1 MSEIS
6 KGALMGS
13 LSGLAVSRGSPGL
26 AHFKDGGVAAQVPA
40 ATARFLWTSDS
51 IGALDDATGPLYWDT
66 GFSGGGYFIPPY
78 AHQGVSGS
86 EINEPAGADP
96 VTNVKDLLLPTRKQL
111 LEDAVQDGDIV
122 GIMIGTN
129 SITNITGAQLIDGL
143 KKLYAG
149 LIDQGA
155 FICAYTIQP
164 SASNAGAD
172 LDTAN
177 AFIADLEST
186 GFTYDSVTYPG
197 WRFCVVDAY
206 TAWGGLY
213 DGNTDNGDLHQNT
226 NGALLRGQAT
236 RTAMKARGW
245 ARHNLYGTSNPA
257 ANVLTDWNLAAGTA
271 GTASGTSTFVGP
283 GGIGS
288 PVVPTGYVV
297 AASISGITVQ
307 CEVVSA
313 HDPDDSLFDGV
324 AAFPVLKLTVTGTA
338 GAQGDI
344 TITDTQS
351 ITTEPAGSAYDASAY
366 AKWKGIGATADPTA
380 LFAFGFGYGSV
391 VKWSSNNSST
401 TAGYTNVTL
410 GGEAVMRGRSVPAV
424 QAFGSSSIVTTLRIR
439 SGETASFEF
448 YYGQPYA
455 ARAERTAYAVP
466 KSLHTDQAGIGG
478 SRATG
483 PQVGTSNT
491 SFNVANGVQ
500 LTGRPGLAWFGGN
513 LTFQFTWIKIGT
525 DGVTETIVSG
535 PTAVTTTAST
545 LQYTPSGFITGEK
558 LVLEVTA
565 TNSFGSATARSVQSN
580 AHA

>member
-1 MSEIS
+1 MITTW
-6 KGALMGS
+6 AGS
-13 LSGLAVSRGSPGL
+13 ILST
-26 AHFKDGGVAAQVPA
+26 GGGEVDPVPE
-40 ATARFLWTSDS
+40 ATARFLWTGDS
-51 IGALDDATGPLYWDT
+51 ISALDDATNALYWDT

-86 EINEPAGADP
+86 EINEPADADP
-96 VTNVKDLLLPTRKQL
+96 VTNTSDLLFPTRKQL
-111 LEDAVQDGDIV
+111 LEDAVQEGDIV

-129 SITNITGAQLIDGL
+129 SITNITGAQCIDGL
-143 KKLYAG
+143 KRLYAG

-155 FICAYTIQP
+155 FILAYTIQP
-164 SASNAGAD
+164 SASNAGAN
-172 LDTAN
+172 LDAVN
-177 AFIADLEST
+177 AFILSLEDD
-186 GFTYDSVTYPG
+186 GFTYDSTTYPG
-197 WRFCVVDAY
+197 WKFCVVDAY
-206 TAWGGLY
+206 AAWGGLY

-257 ANVLTDWNLAAGTA
+257 SNILTDWNLAAGTA
-271 GTASGTSTFVGP
+271 GTTSGTSTFVGP

-313 HDPDDSLFDGV
+313 HNPDDSLYDGV

-344 TITDTQS
+344 TITDLQS
-351 ITTEPAGSAYDASAY
+351 ITSEAAGSAYDASAY

-401 TAGYTNVTL
+401 AAGYTNVTL
-410 GGEAVMRGRSVPAV
+410 GGEAVMHGRSVPAV

-455 ARAERTAYAVP
+455 ARAERTAYALP

-491 SFNVANGVQ
+491 SFAVANGVQ
-500 LTGRPGLAWFGGN
+500 LTGRPGLAWYGGN

-525 DGVTETIVSG
+525 DGTTETTVSG
-535 PTAVTTTAST
+535 PTTVTTTAST
-545 LQYTPSGFITGEK
+545 TQYTPSGFVTGEK
-558 LVLEVTA
+558 LVLQVTA